1 MQTTIHKINK
11 QQAFTKKYI
20 QYLIITFNGKEVE
33 YIYIHRQIYKT
44 ESLHYTP
51 ETNMTW

>member
-33 YIYIHRQIYKT
+33 YIYIYIDIYIKLNRFIT
-44 ESLHYTP
+44 HLKLT
-51 ETNMTW
+51 